1 MVCRGAQCSA
11 DDGDRREERNFSEL
25 PRNGFGTLRRGSRRV
40 VERGRANAVASTGRV
55 TYWLGKRSEVGWP
68 LRNFGY

>member
-25 PRNGFGTLRRGSRRV
+25 PRNGITLRVIRG
-40 VERGRANAVASTGRV
+40 AC
-55 TYWLGKRSEVGWP
+55 
-68 LRNFGY
+68 